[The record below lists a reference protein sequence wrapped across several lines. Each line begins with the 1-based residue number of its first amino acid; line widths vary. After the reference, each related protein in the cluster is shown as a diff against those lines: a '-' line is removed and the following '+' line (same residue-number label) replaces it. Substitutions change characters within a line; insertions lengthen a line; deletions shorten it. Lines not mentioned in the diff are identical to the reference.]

1 MHIFKYKSS
10 IQNSSKGFT
19 LIELM
24 VSLSVFAI
32 VMVVSTGT
40 LLTFIDA
47 NAKAQAV
54 YEATENLAFALDSM
68 TREIRTGYHY
78 YCPDITLT
86 DLPTIDSN
94 NPQRNYL
101 PVDCSDKDSIA
112 FIREK
117 DGKQYGYRLDAGKL
131 EQRIEPSGKWL
142 PITSNNVVIDVFK
155 LSVNNAETYYDIRD
169 PLNIIILGNV
179 QQPTV
184 DITIKGHVNN
194 GLDTDTDF
202 NIQTRIVQRSLDIY

>member
-1 MHIFKYKSS
+1 MSMHIFKYKSS

-78 YCPDITLT
+78 YCYHTDANAREDDPLPAQTNPIFKICDIT
-86 DLPTIDSN
+86 
-94 NPQRNYL
+94 
-101 PVDCSDKDSIA
+101 SDNSIA
-112 FIREK
+112 FFREK
-117 DGKQYGYRLDAGKL
+117 DTAHYGYRLNPVKKQI
-131 EQRIEPSGKWL
+131 EQKIENGDWA
-142 PITSNNVVIDVFK
+142 PITADDVVVTEFK
-155 LSVNNAETYYDIRD
+155 LKVSYAEPYYPAATDIR
-169 PLNIIILGNV
+169 
-179 QQPTV
+179 QPTV
-184 DITIKGHVNN
+184 ELSIKGYVNN